1 MTWLTMAI
9 AGIMRPETKIKN
21 AVELMSTN
29 QMGTGT
35 KFVVTMIGTKLKI
48 AKAQKVRSLP

>member
-1 MTWLTMAI
+1 MAI

-35 KFVVTMIGTKLKI
+35 KFVVTIIGTKLNI
-48 AKAQKVRSLP
+48 ARALKVRSLP